1 MSNTETRSEIL
12 DCVVPSE
19 HDAGHVQTIEP
30 KEVQLGGADALT
42 VRRTLPS
49 LRRSFVGAWCFVDHY
64 GPVSTGG
71 GRGVCMDVP
80 PHPHTGLQT
89 VSWLFDGEIEH
100 RDSGGVHAMVRP
112 GEVNLMT
119 SGHGIAHSEVSTPER
134 DLLHGVQLWVV
145 LPDASKDLVRE
156 FQHHTP
162 EVLDAAGARARILI
176 GSHADASSPVHTETP
191 LLGAEVVLDPGATW
205 ELAVDPGFEHGV
217 LVDTGHVDFDGVR
230 LDNTVLGVRDAGLDH
245 LRLTNPTDAPARIML
260 LGGEPF
266 DEGVVMW
273 WNFIGRSHE
282 DIVQLRQEWNEAP
295 DDRFGRVA
303 GYRGATQRLAAPPLP
318 EDLRLKR
325 RFRRGRQ

>member
-1 MSNTETRSEIL
+1 MSNTETRAEWHDCIAAHGDDPEEI
-12 DCVVPSE
+12 
-19 HDAGHVQTIEP
+19 QIIEP
-30 KEVQLGGADALT
+30 KSVALGPADALE

-49 LRRSFVGAWCFVDHY
+49 LRRSFVGAWCFADHY
-64 GPVSTGG
+64 GPEQ
-71 GRGVCMDVP
+71 GVCMDVP

-119 SGHGIAHSEVSTPER
+119 SGFGIAHSEVSTPKR
-134 DLLHGVQLWVV
+134 DVLHGVQLWVV
-145 LPDASKDLVRE
+145 LPESSKDLVRE
-156 FQHHTP
+156 FQHHVP
-162 EVLDAAGARARILI
+162 DVVAEPGVRAKVLI
-176 GSHADASSPVHTETP
+176 GALSGASSPVHTQTP
-191 LLGAEVVLDPGATW
+191 LLGAEVILDPGTTW
-205 ELAVDPGFEHGV
+205 ELDVDPGFEHGV
-217 LVDTGHVDFDGVR
+217 LVDTGQVDFDGVR
-230 LDNTVLGVRDAGLDH
+230 LDRTVLGVRDAGLGH
-245 LRLTNPTDAPARIML
+245 LRLSNPTASPARVML

-282 DIVQLRQEWNEAP
+282 DIVRLRQEWNEAP

-303 GYRGATQRLAAPPLP
+303 GYRGTIPRLTAPPLP

>member
-1 MSNTETRSEIL
+1 MSNAETRPEYV
-12 DCVVPSE
+12 DCHGTDVP
-19 HDAGHVQTIEP
+19 DPAHVQIVEP
-30 KEVQLGGADALT
+30 KDVQLGGADALK

-49 LRRSFVGAWCFVDHY
+49 LRRSFVGAWCFADHY
-64 GPVSTGG
+64 GPEQGI
-71 GRGVCMDVP
+71 CMDVP

-145 LPDASKDLVRE
+145 LPEASKDLVRE
-156 FQHHTP
+156 FQHHVPAT
-162 EVLDAAGARARILI
+162 LDERGVRARVLI
-176 GSHADASSPVHTETP
+176 GSLGGASSPVHTQTP
-191 LLGAEVVLDPGATW
+191 LLGAEVILDPGSTW

-217 LVDTGHVDFDGVR
+217 LVDTGQVDFDGVR
-230 LDNTVLGVRDAGLDH
+230 LDSSVLGVRDAGLGH
-245 LRLTNPTDAPARIML
+245 LRLTNPTDAPARVML

-273 WNFIGRSHE
+273 WNFIGRSHD
-282 DIVQLRQEWNEAP
+282 DIVRLRTEWNEAP
-295 DDRFGRVA
+295 EDRFGRVA
-303 GYRGATQRLAAPPLP
+303 GYRGATPRLTAPPLP

-325 RFRRGRQ
+325 RFRRGRE

>member
-1 MSNTETRSEIL
+1 MSNTETRAEVHECLAADAHDPHEI
-12 DCVVPSE
+12 
-19 HDAGHVQTIEP
+19 QRIEP
-30 KEVQLGGADALT
+30 KNVQLGPETPLK

-49 LRRSFVGAWCFVDHY
+49 LRRSFVGAWCFADHY
-64 GPVSTGG
+64 GPAQGI
-71 GRGVCMDVP
+71 CMDVP

-145 LPDASKDLVRE
+145 LPEHDQHLIRE
-156 FQHHTP
+156 FQHHVP
-162 EVLDAAGARARILI
+162 DVVQSDGVRARVLTGSFAGAT
-176 GSHADASSPVHTETP
+176 SPVHTQTP
-191 LLGAEVVLDPGATW
+191 LLGAEVIIDPGVTW
-205 ELAVDPGFEHGV
+205 EVEVDAGFEHGV
-217 LVDTGHVDFDGVR
+217 LVDTGYVDFDDVR
-230 LDNTVLGVRDAGLDH
+230 LDNTVLGVRDKGLDH
-245 LRLTNPTDAPARIML
+245 IRLTNPTDEPARVML

-266 DEGVVMW
+266 DEGIVMW

-282 DIVQLRQEWNEAP
+282 DIVRMRAEWNEAP

-303 GYRGATQRLAAPPLP
+303 DYRGSKQRLDAPPLP
-318 EDLRLKR
+318 PELRLKR